1 MAKIISFINLKGGVG
16 KTTLV
21 VTAAEILADAYK
33 KRVLVVD
40 LDPQTNA
47 TVSLISQEKW
57 KDANDNNKTIH
68 QLFLDK
74 VDKTSAFDI
83 DKSIIKK
90 VGNIADGIKGLDLL
104 PSSIDLVDMYDIIP
118 SIKNS
123 NSILKDQLK
132 KVECNYDYIL
142 IDCPPN
148 LGAITMSGIYIS
160 QYYIIPVIA
169 DTLSTYGLKQVVNKI
184 NKKVR
189 EIKRIDTDYS
199 LDTMGVVIN
208 RYKDNKPYKAIRGGL
223 EVQSNK
229 KEIPKLFNTIIPNRS
244 NISKIS
250 DYEMKESTIKKKY
263 GKDYD
268 LVNNFV
274 KEIMER
280 CQ

>member
-123 NSILKDQLK
+123 NFILKDQLK

-199 LDTMGVVIN
+199 LATMGVIIN
-208 RYKDNKPYKAIRGGL
+208 RYKDNKPYKAIRRAL
-223 EVQSNK
+223 ELQSNNN
-229 KEIPKLFNTIIPNRS
+229 EIPKLFNTIISNRS

-250 DYEMKESTIKKKY
+250 DYEMNESTIKKKY

>member
-1 MAKIISFINLKGGVG
+1 MARVISFINLKGGVG

-21 VTAAEILADAYK
+21 VTTAEILAYAHK
-33 KRVLVVD
+33 KRVLVID

-47 TVSLISQEKW
+47 TVSLISQERW
-57 KDANDNNKTIH
+57 KEANDNNNTIH

-74 VDKTSAFDI
+74 VDKTNAFNI
-83 DKSIIKK
+83 KKSIIKD
-90 VGNIADGIKGLDLL
+90 VGNIGNGINGLDLL

-118 SIKNS
+118 SIENAS
-123 NSILKDQLK
+123 FILKDE
-132 KVECNYDYIL
+132 VEKISCDYDYIL

-148 LGAITMSGIYIS
+148 LCAITMSGIYIS

-184 NKKVR
+184 DKKVR
-189 EIKRIDTDYS
+189 EIKRIDTNYS
-199 LDTMGVVIN
+199 ISKMGVVIN
-208 RYKDNKPYKAIRGGL
+208 RYRDNKPYNSIKRAL
-223 EVQSNK
+223 EIQSNK
-229 KEIPKLFNTIIPNRS
+229 NEIPRLFKTIINNKS

-250 DYEMKESTIKKKY
+250 DYEMKESTIKQKY
-263 GKDYD
+263 GKDYN